1 MGSFLC
7 VAIANKPCYRLYM
20 PQETLTNKTI
30 FSGIQPSGI
39 LHIGNYLGA
48 IRQWIKLQQDNTTIF
63 CIVDEH
69 AITVPYDPKTLPD
82 RVLDVAAAYI
92 AAGIDPEKS
101 IVFVQSNVTAHTELA
116 WLLSTI
122 APYGQMSRMTQ
133 FKDKSKK
140 LSSKDAISLALF
152 SYPVLMAA
160 DILLYG
166 TQVVPVGEDQKQH
179 IELTRD
185 LAEKFNAQF
194 GETFTLPEPYIPTD
208 SARIMSL
215 TDPTK
220 KMSKSDAEKSYLAL
234 TDTPDVI
241 RKKIAGAVTDTEAIF
256 SFKKSGPAVK
266 NLLAIYK
273 AFSDTTEEEIEK
285 QFEGATYKDFKSALA
300 ETVIT
305 TLEPFQKRYNEI
317 RSEDTELRLIL
328 GKGGHRAQGIANAKL
343 HEVKIKMGL
352 V

>member
-1 MGSFLC
+1 MSTEL
-7 VAIANKPCYRLYM
+7 PS
-20 PQETLTNKTI
+20 NKTI
-30 FSGIQPSGI
+30 FSGIQPSGV

-48 IRQWIKLQQDNTTIF
+48 IQQWIALQDANDAIF

-82 RVLDVAAAYI
+82 RVLDVAATYI

-101 IVFVQSNVTAHTELA
+101 IMFIQSHVSAHTELA

-122 APYGQMSRMTQ
+122 APYGNMSRMTQ
-133 FKDKSKK
+133 FKEKSKK

-166 TQVVPVGEDQKQH
+166 THVVPVGEDQKQH
-179 IELTRD
+179 IELTRL
-185 LAEKFNAQF
+185 LAERFNAQF
-194 GETFTLPEPYIPTD
+194 GETFTIPEPYISQT

-215 TDPTK
+215 ADATK
-220 KMSKSDAEKSYLAL
+220 KMSKSDAEKSYIAL
-234 TDTPDVI
+234 TDSPSVI
-241 RKKIAGAVTDTEAIF
+241 RKKIASAVTDTDTAF
-256 SFKKSGPAVK
+256 SFAKSGPAVK

-273 AFSDTTEEEIEK
+273 AFSGKEEQEIEK
-285 QFEGATYKDFKSALA
+285 EFEKKTYKEFKTALA
-300 ETVIT
+300 DTIIAS
-305 TLEPFQKRYNEI
+305 LEPFQKKYNDI

-328 GKGGHRAQGIANAKL
+328 GKGMHRAQGIANATL
-343 HEVKIKMGL
+343 HQAKKNMGL
-352 V
+352 I

>member
-1 MGSFLC
+1 MSQDLP
-7 VAIANKPCYRLYM
+7 A
-20 PQETLTNKTI
+20 NKTI
-30 FSGIQPSGI
+30 FSGIQPSGV

-48 IRQWIKLQQDNTTIF
+48 IRQWLTLQENNTTIF

-69 AITVPYDPKTLPD
+69 AITVPYDPATLPD
-82 RVLDVAAAYI
+82 RVLDIAAAYI

-101 IVFVQSNVTAHTELA
+101 IIFVQSHVSAHAELG

-160 DILLYG
+160 DILLYHAH
-166 TQVVPVGEDQKQH
+166 VVPVGEDQKQH

-185 LAEKFNAQF
+185 LAEKFNTQF
-194 GETFTLPEPYIPTD
+194 GETFTIPEPYIPED

-215 TDPTK
+215 IDPTK
-220 KMSKSDAEKSYLAL
+220 KMSKSDVEKSYIAL

-241 RKKIAGAVTDTEAIF
+241 RKKISSAVTDTEAIF
-256 SFKKSGPAVK
+256 SFKKSGPAVQ

-273 AFSDTTEEEIEK
+273 AFSNKSEEDIEK
-285 QFEGATYKDFKSALA
+285 EFENTSYKDFKTSLA
-300 ETVIT
+300 DTIIA
-305 TLEPFQKRYNEI
+305 TLEPFQKKYNDI

-328 GKGGHRAQGIANAKL
+328 GKGGHRAQGIANSTL
-343 HEVKIKMGL
+343 HRVKEKMGL
-352 V
+352 M